1 MLVLFNRNKLLKLD
15 YREEKIGPN
24 EWIYFP
30 LYSFAIW
37 KGNILEKKNTDYFY
51 MRIFSVSCKR
61 YLTYSKAL
69 ISFSRKYLGFGES
82 SSVDI
87 SNIFSKIPK
96 DEFLYIKEYE
106 VLKSSLGSYFQDK
119 EKRNIVFRV
128 KSKSEYDCH
137 ALDIFNLAQYK
148 QIHFDRNLSEKLRR
162 DFFPSYENITNY
174 VHSRIEEILEEKEV
188 DPLII
193 IIS

>member
-37 KGNILEKKNTDYFY
+37 KGNILEKKDTDYFY

-61 YLTYSKAL
+61 YLTHSKAL
-69 ISFSRKYLGFGES
+69 ISFSRKYLGFGEYS
-82 SSVDI
+82 SIDI
-87 SNIFSKIPK
+87 YNTFPKIPK
-96 DEFLYIKEYE
+96 DEILYIKECK
-106 VLKSSLGSYFQDK
+106 VLKPSLGSYFQDK

-128 KSKSEYDCH
+128 KDESYDYY
-137 ALDIFNLAQYK
+137 AINTFNLAQYK
-148 QIHFDRNLSEKLRR
+148 QIHFDKNFSEKLRR
-162 DFFPSYENITNY
+162 DSFSYYENITNY
-174 VHSRIEEILEEKEV
+174 VHSRIEEILEEKEI

>member
-15 YREEKIGPN
+15 YREEKIGLN

-37 KGNILEKKNTDYFY
+37 KGNILEKKDTDYFY

-87 SNIFSKIPK
+87 PNIFPKIPK
-96 DEFLYIKEYE
+96 DEILYIKEYE
-106 VLKSSLGSYFQDK
+106 VLKPSLDSYFQDK

-128 KSKSEYDCH
+128 KNKSYDCN
-137 ALDIFNLAQYK
+137 AIDVFNLAQYK
-148 QIHFDRNLSEKLRR
+148 QIHFDKNLSEKLRR
-162 DFFPSYENITNY
+162 DFFSFYENITSY
-174 VHSRIEEILEEKEV
+174 VHGRIEEILEEKEI
-188 DPLII
+188 DPLVI